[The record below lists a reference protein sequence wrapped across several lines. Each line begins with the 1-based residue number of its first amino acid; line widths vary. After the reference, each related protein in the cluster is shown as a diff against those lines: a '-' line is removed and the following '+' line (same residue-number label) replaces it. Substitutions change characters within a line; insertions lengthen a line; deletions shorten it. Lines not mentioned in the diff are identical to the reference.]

1 MAIMDSGLTIS
12 PVAAPVASDY
22 VRPGADVAQPPVP
35 TDLQGAQAVTATP
48 KVAPS
53 PDANSAPNDTPRA
66 AAPTTAAFTQRF
78 TIDPQTREVIYRLV
92 DARTQQVIQQV
103 PDEALLASRAYAN
116 AIQNGA
122 TALEAEVQADIQT

>member
-1 MAIMDSGLTIS
+1 MDSGLTIT

-22 VRPGADVAQPPVP
+22 VRPGADLAQAAVP
-35 TDLQGAQAVTATP
+35 TVLPGAKAVTPTP
-48 KVAPS
+48 KVAPA
-53 PDANSAPNDTPRA
+53 PDANSAPNDAQLSA
-66 AAPTTAAFTQRF
+66 AASTGALTQRF
-78 TIDPQTREVIYRLV
+78 TIDPKTREVIYRLV

-122 TALEAEVQADIQT
+122 NALQAEMQADIRT